1 MWNKMKTTMNYFFDE
16 MRSRKCCIKQGDKL
30 HAIIKTNDLLW
41 AVMPIESH
49 FMESHLRF
57 ANST

>member
-1 MWNKMKTTMNYFFDE
+1 MKTTMDYFSDE

-49 FMESHLRF
+49 FMESHLWF